1 MIEFLPISSITVK
14 EDRQRKEF
22 DLNAL
27 QDLKNSIESI
37 GLMHPI
43 IVHRLGN
50 ETFLIAGERRL
61 KMITEL
67 YELGGVLRFGGEPVK
82 EGAIPCI
89 LFSELDRLTTETMEF
104 DENFRRQNLTWQE
117 HALAVKRLESFMIAK
132 AEIATENGTPTPPP
146 TPADIAEEL
155 YQRRD
160 GAYQAGV
167 RTELIVARHL
177 DNPLVA
183 RAKTAKEAFDILKKQ
198 EKAEKHKALAEIVG
212 ATYNSDVHSIHQ
224 VDCIDWMREY
234 NGALFDVILTD
245 PPYGIDSQNFGDSA
259 RLKSDHEYDDS
270 YTSWIGLMTT
280 WAELSNKI
288 TKPQAHAYVFCDID
302 RFHELKR
309 LMEKYGWNVFRT
321 PLISYKQ
328 NSGRVP
334 DPTCGPR
341 RQYELVLYA
350 IKGRKP
356 VQAVYPDIIPNT
368 GDNPYSDFHGAGKST
383 ALFTNLLSRS
393 IMPGDR
399 VLDTF
404 AGTFTILRA
413 GHALQCKVTA
423 LENNPTYYGLGVRT
437 LEELSGS
444 NKLIG
449 E

>member
-1 MIEFLPISSITVK
+1 M
-14 EDRQRKEF
+14 RK
-22 DLNAL
+22 
-27 QDLKNSIESI
+27 
-37 GLMHPI
+37 
-43 IVHRLGN
+43 
-50 ETFLIAGERRL
+50 
-61 KMITEL
+61 
-67 YELGGVLRFGGEPVK
+67 
-82 EGAIPCI
+82 
-89 LFSELDRLTTETMEF
+89 
-104 DENFRRQNLTWQE
+104 
-117 HALAVKRLESFMIAK
+117 
-132 AEIATENGTPTPPP
+132 
-146 TPADIAEEL
+146 
-155 YQRRD
+155 
-160 GAYQAGV
+160 
-167 RTELIVARHL
+167 
-177 DNPLVA
+177 
-183 RAKTAKEAFDILKKQ
+183 
-198 EKAEKHKALAEIVG
+198 
-212 ATYNSDVHSIHQ
+212 
-224 VDCIDWMREY
+224 Y
-234 NGALFDVILTD
+234 NGELFDVILTD
-245 PPYGIDSQNFGDSA
+245 PPYGIDSQKFDDSA
-259 RLKSDHEYDDS
+259 RLKSDHNYDDS
-270 YTSWIGLMTT
+270 YENWIELMTV
-280 WAELSNKI
+280 WSVLSYKL

-302 RFHELKR
+302 RFHELKT
-309 LMEKYGWNVFRT
+309 MMIAAGWDVFRT

-341 RQYELVLYA
+341 RQYELALYA

-356 VQAVYPDIIPNT
+356 VQAVYPDVIPNT